1 MKRKLIIGALV
12 IICVTGIFLS
22 EMLLFRKD
30 NQESSS
36 GATGENTKS
45 VVENEVK
52 LTINLDKTEFNPGEI
67 IDVNLV
73 VQNLR
78 EENVTFTFSSGY
90 QFDFVVYDGDS
101 QVVCSWSDDK
111 GFIQAITH
119 FSLGPGESRNWV
131 GSWNQTVYNGLTGEY
146 SPIDSGTYHLQYILV
161 GYLETPLLK
170 ITISQFSS

>member
-1 MKRKLIIGALV
+1 MNRKLIIGALV

-22 EMLLFRKD
+22 GIFLFQND
-30 NQESSS
+30 NQKLDSDAE
-36 GATGENTKS
+36 GENTKS

-90 QFDFVVYDGDS
+90 QFDFVVYDEDS

-111 GFIQAITH
+111 AFIQSITH

-131 GSWNQTVYNGLTGEY
+131 GSWNQTIYNGIIGEY
-146 SPIDSGTYHLQYILV
+146 LPISSGTYYLRGILV
-161 GYLETPLLK
+161 GYLETPSLR
-170 ITISQFSS
+170 ITIS

>member
-22 EMLLFRKD
+22 GIFLFQND
-30 NQESSS
+30 NQKLDSDAE
-36 GATGENTKS
+36 GENTKS

-90 QFDFVVYDGDS
+90 QFDFVVYDEDS

-111 GFIQAITH
+111 AFIQSITH
-119 FSLGPGESRNWV
+119 FSLGPGESHNWV

-146 SPIDSGTYHLQYILV
+146 LPISSGTYHLRGILV
-161 GYLETPLLK
+161 GYLETPLLR
-170 ITISQFSS
+170 ITIS

>member
-12 IICVTGIFLS
+12 IICVTGVFLSGIFL
-22 EMLLFRKD
+22 FQND
-30 NQESSS
+30 NQKSDSDAE
-36 GATGENTKS
+36 GENTKS

-67 IDVNLV
+67 IDVKLV

-90 QFDFVVYDGDS
+90 QFDFVVYDEDS

-111 GFIQAITH
+111 AFIQAITH

-146 SPIDSGTYHLQYILV
+146 LPISSGTYYLRGILV
-161 GYLETPLLK
+161 GYLETPSLG

>member
-36 GATGENTKS
+36 GATGENTTS
-45 VVENEVK
+45 VFENGVK

-67 IDVNLV
+67 IDANLV

-131 GSWNQTVYNGLTGEY
+131 GIWNQTVYNGLTGEY
-146 SPIDSGTYHLQYILV
+146 SPIDSGTYHLQGILV

-170 ITISQFSS
+170 ITIS

>member
-12 IICVTGIFLS
+12 IICVTGVFLSGIFL
-22 EMLLFRKD
+22 FQND
-30 NQESSS
+30 NQKSDSDAE
-36 GATGENTKS
+36 GENTKS

-52 LTINLDKTEFNPGEI
+52 LAINLDKTEFNPGEI

-73 VQNLR
+73 VQNLQ

-90 QFDFVVYDGDS
+90 QFDFVVYDEDS

-111 GFIQAITH
+111 AFIQSITH

-146 SPIDSGTYHLQYILV
+146 SPVGSGTYHLRGILV
-161 GYLETPLLK
+161 GYLETPSLR
-170 ITISQFSS
+170 ITIS

>member
-1 MKRKLIIGALV
+1 MDEMKRELIVGALV
-12 IICVTGIFLS
+12 VICVMGIFLS
-22 EMLLFRKD
+22 EIFLFRKD
-30 NQESSS
+30 NQKSDSDAE
-36 GATGENTKS
+36 GENTKS
-45 VVENEVK
+45 VVENGAK

-67 IDVNLV
+67 IDANLV

-146 SPIDSGTYHLQYILV
+146 LPISSGTYYLRGILV
-161 GYLETPLLK
+161 GYLETPLLR
-170 ITISQFSS
+170 ITIS